1 MAQTLEAIVILLIVW
16 QLMSR
21 LRDNYRIST
30 SAKSELKEAID
41 DARNRLPSTGLFK
54 LFKRDIL
61 PNENIGEPDL
71 RIERTIVR
79 PKSEKKEDHLEKD
92 KV

>member
-1 MAQTLEAIVILLIVW
+1 MF
-16 QLMSR
+16 
-21 LRDNYRIST
+21 NIST
-30 SAKSELKEAID
+30 NTLSEVKEAID

-54 LFKRDIL
+54 LFKRHTL

-79 PKSEKKEDHLEKD
+79 PKSEKKEDNLEKD